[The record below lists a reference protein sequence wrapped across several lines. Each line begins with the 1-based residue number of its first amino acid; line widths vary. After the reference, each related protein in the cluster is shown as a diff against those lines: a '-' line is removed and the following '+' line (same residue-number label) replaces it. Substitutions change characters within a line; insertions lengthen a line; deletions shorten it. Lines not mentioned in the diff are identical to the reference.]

1 MKTKRKLSD
10 ILFPNYR
17 IWEDIPFGFWYVG
30 FFAMALSFFNISIN
44 FFSHFA
50 ILLGHLTSTLPE
62 LPRQPN
68 ALDLLWSGA
77 FSLYYLVSTLL
88 FFMFGV
94 SYWNFKE
101 GATKRLKV
109 LLIIDMIVFLF
120 YNILFFT
127 GLYLYANPY
136 LKYKAPIY
144 IALMIV
150 CLYFVATRV
159 DEKAKKIVDK
169 G

>member
-1 MKTKRKLSD
+1 MKTKRNLSD
-10 ILFPNYR
+10 TLFPPYR

-30 FFAMALSFFNISIN
+30 FFAMALSFFNLSIN

-62 LPRQPN
+62 LPRDPN
-68 ALDLLWSGA
+68 GLDLLLSGT
-77 FSLYYLVSTLL
+77 FSLYYLVSAFL
-88 FFMFGV
+88 FFILGV
-94 SYWNFKE
+94 AYWNFKV
-101 GATKRLKV
+101 GATKRLKA
-109 LLIIDMIVFLF
+109 LLVIDIAVFLVYNAF
-120 YNILFFT
+120 YFS

-144 IALMIV
+144 IVLIAV
-150 CLYFVATRV
+150 CLYFVATGAS
-159 DEKAKKIVDK
+159 EKAKKIVDK

>member
-1 MKTKRKLSD
+1 MKNKRNLSD
-10 ILFPNYR
+10 KLFPPYR
-17 IWEDIPFGFWYVG
+17 IWENIPFGFWYVG

-50 ILLGHLTSTLPE
+50 IFLGYLTSTLPE
-62 LPRQPN
+62 LPRDAN
-68 ALDLLWSGA
+68 GLDLLLSGT
-77 FSLYYLVSTLL
+77 FSLYYLVSVPL

-94 SYWNFKE
+94 CYWNFKE
-101 GATKRLKV
+101 DTTKRLKG
-109 LLIIDMIVFLF
+109 LLIIDMIVFLIYNTF
-120 YNILFFT
+120 YFT

-144 IALMIV
+144 IALMMV
-150 CLYFVATRV
+150 CFYFVTTRV

>member
-10 ILFPNYR
+10 TLFPPYR

-30 FFAMALSFFNISIN
+30 FFAMALSFFNLSIN

-62 LPRQPN
+62 LPRDPN
-68 ALDLLWSGA
+68 GLDLFFSGT
-77 FSLYYLVSTLL
+77 FSLYYLVSTFL
-88 FFMFGV
+88 FFILGV
-94 SYWNFKE
+94 SYWNFKK

-109 LLIIDMIVFLF
+109 LLIIDMIVFLV
-120 YNILFFT
+120 YNILNFI

-144 IALMIV
+144 IVLMIV
-150 CLYFVATRV
+150 CFYFIATKV
-159 DEKAKKIVDK
+159 DERAKKIVDK
-169 G
+169 R